1 MSKAGEHLVLQW
13 FERALDVAPADRRAW
28 LDAQD
33 LPEWLHARV
42 ARLVE
47 TESALDG
54 FLEEPAVT
62 ASPEG
67 FPQLGERLGN
77 FELVAHIDSGGM
89 GVVYLGRRA
98 DDAFE
103 QRVALKLIRPLHLG
117 ANLAFRR
124 QLVARFENERA
135 LLARMSHPNIARI
148 LDGGSTASGIPWLA
162 MEYVDGVS
170 LLGYCDRHALDI
182 PSRLHLFRKVCDGVQ
197 EAHRN
202 LIVHRD
208 LKPDNILVDTNGEPK
223 LLDFGIARLLED
235 DDANEAASLTSLTA
249 MTPAYASPEQVRR
262 QPTTTR
268 SDVYSL
274 GVMLYQLLAGATP
287 YQLAGLSPAEAERTI
302 CETQPRPLRVAL
314 DQAPLDDAVRQR
326 RLSQL
331 DGDLDKIVAKAMHK
345 DVERRYGSAQELADD
360 IQRRLEGRPV
370 RAHPDSA
377 AYRVGKFIGRHRMG
391 TAFAALA
398 LAAVVSAAGVAMW
411 QAREA
416 DRAAQDTRQ
425 VNAFL
430 IDVLTLS
437 DPNNTGNELTL
448 AQVLENAG
456 ERIDEKFANRPDLA
470 SEIRHTI
477 GYSMLSHHRLDAAA
491 KMLETAHRESIDAY
505 GADDIR
511 TVRILDGLAELR
523 REQGRTGE
531 AVALYLQ
538 GIDAI
543 ERAGLRNDALYPSL
557 LNNLGLLYLIEE
569 DYARADPYLQRALAA
584 MDAGTAPGHPADHAS
599 LVGNLAQVAHGLE
612 DLPRADRLYR
622 QAQAELEVAFPEGT
636 PDIAF
641 LLNNR
646 ALLAE
651 EQGQLE
657 ESLALHRE
665 SLTVRRR
672 SFRNEHP
679 MVAVAL
685 GNIARIAAKLG
696 HRDEALSTATE
707 AAAIADK
714 VYTEP
719 HPRHAST
726 YAVLSQARMLA
737 DDAPAAGAALQRA
750 LEIEATLTAPVPS
763 IARYIAETRALY
775 CARPDAVAEACAPG
789 SAATTVR

>member
-1 MSKAGEHLVLQW
+1 MDKAGEHLVLQW
-13 FERALDVAPADRRAW
+13 FERALDVSSADRRAW
-28 LDAQD
+28 LDTQD

-54 FLEEPAVT
+54 FLEEPAAAV
-62 ASPEG
+62 SPEG

-77 FELVAHIDSGGM
+77 FELIAPIDSGGM

-135 LLARMSHPNIARI
+135 LLARMTHPNIARI
-148 LDGGSTASGIPWLA
+148 LDGGSTTSGIPWLA

-170 LLGYCDRHALDI
+170 LLEYCERHALDI
-182 PSRLHLFRKVCDGVQ
+182 PNRLRLFRKVCDGVQ

-208 LKPDNILVDTNGEPK
+208 LKPDNILVDGSGEPK
-223 LLDFGIARLLED
+223 LLDFGIARLLEG
-235 DDANEAASLTSLTA
+235 DDAGEASSLTSLTA

-274 GVMLYQLLAGATP
+274 GVMLYQLLAGDAP
-287 YQLAGLSPAEAERTI
+287 YKLTGLSPAEAERTI
-302 CETQPRPLRVAL
+302 CETQPRPLRIAL

-326 RLSQL
+326 RLSQI
-331 DGDLDKIVAKAMHK
+331 DGDLDRIVAKAMHK

-370 RAHPDSA
+370 RAHADSA
-377 AYRVGKFIGRHRMG
+377 TYRIGKFIGRHRLG
-391 TAFAALA
+391 TTLASLA

-470 SEIRHTI
+470 SEVRHAI

-491 KMLETAHRESIDAY
+491 KMLEAAHRESVTAY
-505 GADDIR
+505 GANDIR
-511 TVRILDGLAELR
+511 TLRILDGLAELR
-523 REQGRTGE
+523 REQGRTDE

-538 GIDAI
+538 GIEAI
-543 ERAGLRNDALYPSL
+543 ERGGLHNDALYPSL

-569 DYARADPYLQRALAA
+569 DYAQADPYLQRALAA
-584 MDAGTAPGHPADHAS
+584 LDAGTDPGHPADHAS
-599 LVGNLAQVAHGLE
+599 LVGNLAQIAHGLE
-612 DLPRADRLYR
+612 DLPRAERLYR
-622 QAQAELEVAFPEGT
+622 QAQAELEAAFPEGT

-641 LLNNR
+641 VLNNR

-657 ESLALHRE
+657 ESLALHRQ
-665 SLTVRRR
+665 SLDVRRR
-672 SFRNEHP
+672 SFRNDHP

-685 GNIARIAAKLG
+685 TSIARLATRLG
-696 HRDEALSTATE
+696 QREEALATAIE

-714 VYTEP
+714 VYTQP

-726 YAVLSQARMLA
+726 YATLSQAHMLA
-737 DDAPAAGAALQRA
+737 DDPLAAAAALRRA
-750 LEIEATLTAPVPS
+750 LELEAAVEVQVPS
-763 IARYIAETRALY
+763 VARYIADTRARY
-775 CARPDAVAEACAPG
+775 CARPDAEAGTCAQG
-789 SAATTVR
+789 STARSPR